1 MESILASQ
9 KLFHSYEVRKE
20 QRRRRRRRGQR
31 GFRGEKGT
39 KGEKGDEGDIG
50 QCEISCKNML
60 GNMDNLFET
69 SDKLFEVDSVLLK
82 GVKREDADE
91 DILSIIRLF

>member
-20 QRRRRRRRGQR
+20 QRRRRRRGQR
-31 GFRGEKGT
+31 GFRGKKGT
-39 KGEKGDEGDIG
+39 KGEKRDKGDIG

-60 GNMDNLFET
+60 ENMDNLFET